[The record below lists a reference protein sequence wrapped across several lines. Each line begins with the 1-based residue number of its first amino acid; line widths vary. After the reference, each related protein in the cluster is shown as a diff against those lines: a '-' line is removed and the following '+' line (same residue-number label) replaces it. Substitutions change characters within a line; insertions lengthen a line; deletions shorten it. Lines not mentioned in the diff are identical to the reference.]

1 MTRDGRRA
9 YYDQTQPGIGTWDV
23 WSFDFERNVE
33 ARVTSTPD
41 TEIAAVELPDRKS
54 LIYSAAREGQ
64 PQLYRLDPA
73 TGREEH
79 LVPTPGAFQIA
90 EDVSPD
96 GRTLVYI
103 ERTEQTPFD
112 VWALPLQGGGS
123 PTLLLKSP
131 FGKSGVRFSPD
142 GRHLSFISDESGR
155 QEAYVMPY
163 PGPGERVRV
172 SAEGA
177 SLVRW
182 SPDGRELLF
191 VSADRKLVAVPVR
204 TSPALWLGTPTVL
217 FPITGRSG
225 WTAFEP
231 FPDGKRFMAIVPQV
245 LATEGPLTAVV
256 GWQPGA
262 GSESAKKE

>member
-1 MTRDGRRA
+1 MGWLEIRIRPPNG
-9 YYDQTQPGIGTWDV
+9 
-23 WSFDFERNVE
+23 WSSSRIRKMAPE
-33 ARVTSTPD
+33 

-112 VWALPLQGGGS
+112 VWALPLRGGGS

-163 PGPGERVRV
+163 PGPGERIRV